1 MITNIALVAHDSRK
15 QELLD
20 WVRYNAG
27 SLKHCHLFCTGT
39 TGRLVSEA
47 QTEKLGLRLRL
58 SCACSAGRSAVI
70 SRSVA

>member
-1 MITNIALVAHDSRK
+1 MVTNIALVAHDSRK

-39 TGRLVSEA
+39 TGRLVSETL
-47 QTEKLGLRLRL
+47 TEKREPAL
-58 SCACSAGRSAVI
+58 
-70 SRSVA
+70 